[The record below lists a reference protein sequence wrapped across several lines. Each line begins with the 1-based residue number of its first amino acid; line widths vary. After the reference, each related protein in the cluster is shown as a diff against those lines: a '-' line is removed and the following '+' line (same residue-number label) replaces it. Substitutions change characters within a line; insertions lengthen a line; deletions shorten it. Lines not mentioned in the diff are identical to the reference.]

1 MATVGCPRDPASRDG
16 TGYGKDKDFR
26 NRTDRENYLGRIDG
40 HDIRTVQE
48 LLGNK
53 DMDRT
58 MFSPMFS
65 IEEPR
70 RTEPGGPVMMDSI
83 RWIAR

>member
-48 LLGNK
+48 LLGHK
-53 DMDRT
+53 DVSTHDLHPCVQSRGRGVR
-58 MFSPMFS
+58 SPVDELS
-65 IEEPR
+65 GSLKLE
-70 RTEPGGPVMMDSI
+70 S
-83 RWIAR
+83 